1 MDQFY
6 HLFKKDPLDIYAHA
20 CMDTASLRY
29 LNYGNVCDNVA
40 SFYGCMEEWLTRDL
54 TNAIYHYY
62 GTTSFDAVRPSVQ
75 TVYNV
80 TTTCGKYPVY
90 WDGYSENCYSKCLW
104 EQVGVFDNAG
114 KVKVRCEGY
123 L

>member
-1 MDQFY
+1 
-6 HLFKKDPLDIYAHA
+6 
-20 CMDTASLRY
+20 MDTSS
-29 LNYGNVCDNVA
+29 LNYLSYNNMCDNVA

-62 GTTSFDAVRPSVQ
+62 GTTTEEVRFLMIMKNFDAVRPNVK
-75 TVYNV
+75 TVYNM
-80 TTTCGKYPVY
+80 TSACGKYQVY

-104 EQVGVFDNAG
+104 EQVGIFDSAG